1 MKTILYLV
9 VLLIVAG
16 FAVTFAYKNPG
27 DVAISYYGFHGE
39 WRLVVVLLVTFIAGA
54 LFGLL
59 LTVISNLKVRRQLSQ
74 AKREVKKSTQE
85 LSAVKSLSAE

>member
-9 VLLIVAG
+9 VLAVAAIFG
-16 FAVTFAYKNPG
+16 LTFAYKNPG
-27 DVAISYYGFHGE
+27 DVAINYYGFQGE

-59 LTVISNLKVRRQLSQ
+59 LTIISNLKVRRQLSQ
-74 AKREVKKSTQE
+74 VKREAKKTNEE